1 MCRYVAMLLCRYVV
15 IVVIVVM
22 CRYVTMLLCH
32 YVVTVVRCRHVSL
45 CRQRRHCRYVVIVVI
60 VVIVD
65 VDTMVPGIGEIGFIL
80 TGS

>member
-1 MCRYVAMLLCRYVV
+1 MSSGVVMCRYVAMLLCR
-15 IVVIVVM
+15 
-22 CRYVTMLLCH
+22 

-65 VDTMVPGIGEIGFIL
+65 VDTVVPGNEWRANCV
-80 TGS
+80 

>member
-22 CRYVTMLLCH
+22 CRYVTMLLCR
-32 YVVTVVRCRHVSL
+32 YVVTLVTCRHVSL
-45 CRQRRHCRYVVIVVI
+45 CRQCRHCRYVVIVVI

-65 VDTMVPGIGEIGFIL
+65 VDPMVPRARWKSLPGC
-80 TGS
+80 

>member
-45 CRQRRHCRYVVIVVI
+45 CRHRRHCRYVVIVVI

-65 VDTMVPGIGEIGFIL
+65 VEPLVPGSVDTL
-80 TGS
+80 

>member
-45 CRQRRHCRYVVIVVI
+45 CRHRRHCRYVVIVVI
-60 VVIVD
+60 VAY
-65 VDTMVPGIGEIGFIL
+65 TTRLPGPL
-80 TGS
+80 PRAQPHWLPHRP

>member
-22 CRYVTMLLCH
+22 CRYFTMLLCH

-60 VVIVD
+60 VD
-65 VDTMVPGIGEIGFIL
+65 VEAVVPGACPR
-80 TGS
+80 